1 MYNNIISTI
10 LLLLKIKH
18 THNFTREYFNTYPSN
33 NTLWAIH
40 NILVDYNIKSVALKI
55 DDKNKIDT
63 LDLPFIAHIANDFC
77 VVKNISNEKIT
88 YIAENKEIKSSKE
101 DFFKLWTGIVLLPK
115 TTISSIEPN
124 YKEHCKLEITSK
136 LIKYTT
142 IASIVAIFLLSVI
155 FNNNDINIGWYL
167 LLLFNILNL
176 CVGYIL
182 LYKENNLNSKFVDK
196 FCSTSKGQNCSSIV
210 GKKSKLFGI
219 ISWSEMGVSYFL
231 SNIVILLFIP
241 NSIYVISLFSV
252 LVLPYTFWSIWY
264 QKYIEKRWCSL
275 CLITQLLLWC
285 AFIICTL
292 FEFLS
297 FQQQNLLEYLCALLL
312 YPIFLFIVNKYV
324 QTLKLRSS
332 FNDISF
338 QYNTLKWNEKVFVN
352 YLDDNY
358 IKDNSHSYSSIVL
371 GHNDAKNI
379 ITIFSNPYCTP
390 CAKLE
395 DTISNILKFN
405 SCKVQYV
412 FTSLDDSD
420 EKAIKILISAILN
433 TKAEDKHII
442 IKEWH
447 TKGKLN
453 VDKFATKY
461 NANINDINV
470 LDEYENHIKFTN
482 NCGVNS
488 TPRILFN
495 GYLVKYP
502 YSLNDIY
509 QIYKNN

>member
-1 MYNNIISTI
+1 M
-10 LLLLKIKH
+10 
-18 THNFTREYFNTYPSN
+18 
-33 NTLWAIH
+33 
-40 NILVDYNIKSVALKI
+40 
-55 DDKNKIDT
+55 
-63 LDLPFIAHIANDFC
+63 
-77 VVKNISNEKIT
+77 
-88 YIAENKEIKSSKE
+88 
-101 DFFKLWTGIVLLPK
+101 
-115 TTISSIEPN
+115 
-124 YKEHCKLEITSK
+124 
-136 LIKYTT
+136 
-142 IASIVAIFLLSVI
+142 
-155 FNNNDINIGWYL
+155 
-167 LLLFNILNL
+167 LFR
-176 CVGYIL
+176 
-182 LYKENNLNSKFVDK
+182 S
-196 FCSTSKGQNCSSIV
+196 
-210 GKKSKLFGI
+210 
-219 ISWSEMGVSYFL
+219 
-231 SNIVILLFIP
+231 
-241 NSIYVISLFSV
+241 
-252 LVLPYTFWSIWY
+252 
-264 QKYIEKRWCSL
+264 
-275 CLITQLLLWC
+275 
-285 AFIICTL
+285 
-292 FEFLS
+292 
-297 FQQQNLLEYLCALLL
+297 L